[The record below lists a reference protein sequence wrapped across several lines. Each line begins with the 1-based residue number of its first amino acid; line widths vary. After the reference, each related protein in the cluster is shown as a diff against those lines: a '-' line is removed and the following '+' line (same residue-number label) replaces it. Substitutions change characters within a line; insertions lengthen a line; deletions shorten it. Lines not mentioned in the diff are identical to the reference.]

1 VRWCEREHTERS
13 CGSSIVEKKLAVG
26 AIIATVAM
34 WASSFVV
41 IRAFAEE
48 LSPGPLAVLR
58 LLAGVITLS
67 VLLLWLRRGRARLPG
82 RRGLLLGAAFGVV
95 WFAVYTLAFNWAGHF
110 LDAGT
115 IAMLVNLAPLLIA
128 LGGGLFFGEG
138 FPRQLFAGMAVSLV
152 GIGLITFA
160 GTTGRL
166 SLAGL
171 LIALAAAVLYAVG
184 MLIQKLT
191 LRHTDPLTAT
201 WIACA
206 AGVVALL
213 PFIPQTLAE
222 VGGAS
227 VGSIVGAVYMGIGP
241 TAVAFV
247 FWGYAMMQFPAGRV
261 AASTLSVPAI
271 VVVMAWIFLSEV
283 PPALAIIGGVIC
295 LVGVAI
301 VQWRTPRR
309 RGRRSPVE
317 PTPDRAP
324 APA

>member
-1 VRWCEREHTERS
+1 M
-13 CGSSIVEKKLAVG
+13 EKKLAVG

-34 WASSFVV
+34 WASSFVI

-58 LLAGVITLS
+58 LAAGVITLS
-67 VLLLWLRRGRARLPG
+67 LLLLWLRRGRVRLPG
-82 RRGLLLGAAFGVV
+82 RRGLLLGSAFGVV

-128 LGGGLFFGEG
+128 LGGGVFFSEG

-152 GIGLITFA
+152 GISLITFA
-160 GTTGRL
+160 GSTGRL

-184 MLIQKLT
+184 MLVQKLT

-206 AGVVALL
+206 AGVIALL
-213 PFIPQTLAE
+213 PFLPQTIAE
-222 VGGAS
+222 VAGAS
-227 VGSIVGAVYMGIGP
+227 TGSIIGAVYMGIGP

-283 PPALAIIGGVIC
+283 PPLMAMIGGVIC

-301 VQWRTPRR
+301 VQWRKPRR
-309 RGRRSPVE
+309 RSGAHSSE
-317 PTPDRAP
+317 PTSEPAPDRAP

>member
-1 VRWCEREHTERS
+1 M
-13 CGSSIVEKKLAVG
+13 EKKLAVG
-26 AIIATVAM
+26 AIVATVAM

-48 LSPGPLAVLR
+48 LSPGPLGLLR

-67 VLLLWLRRGRARLPG
+67 VMLLWLRRGRARLPG

-115 IAMLVNLAPLLIA
+115 IAMLVNLAPLMIA
-128 LGGGLFFGEG
+128 LGGGFFFGEG
-138 FPRQLFAGMAVSLV
+138 FPRQLFAGMAVSLL

-213 PFIPQTLAE
+213 PFIPQTIAE
-222 VGGAS
+222 VGDAS
-227 VGSIVGAVYMGIGP
+227 AGSIVGAVYMGIGP
-241 TAVAFV
+241 TALAFM

-271 VVVMAWIFLSEV
+271 VVVMAWIFLAEV

-309 RGRRSPVE
+309 RGRGSHAE

>member
-1 VRWCEREHTERS
+1 
-13 CGSSIVEKKLAVG
+13 VEKKLAVG

-171 LIALAAAVLYAVG
+171 LIALSAAVLYAVG

-213 PFIPQTLAE
+213 PFIPQTIAE

-309 RGRRSPVE
+309 RDRRSPVE

>member
-1 VRWCEREHTERS
+1 M
-13 CGSSIVEKKLAVG
+13 EKKLAVG

-41 IRAFAEE
+41 IRAFAED

-58 LLAGVITLS
+58 LLSGVITLS
-67 VLLLWLRRGRARLPG
+67 ALLLWLRRGKLRLPG

-95 WFAVYTLAFNWAGHF
+95 WFAVYTLVFNWAGHF

-171 LIALAAAVLYAVG
+171 LIALTAAVLYVAG
-184 MLIQKLT
+184 MMIQKLT

-213 PFIPQTLAE
+213 PFIPQTIGE
-222 VGGAS
+222 VGEAS
-227 VGSIVGAVYMGIGP
+227 LGSIIGAVYMGVGP
-241 TAVAFV
+241 TAIAFI
-247 FWGYAMMQFPAGRV
+247 FWGYAMMHFPAGRV

-283 PPALAIIGGVIC
+283 PPGLAIIGGVIC
-295 LVGVAI
+295 LIGVGI
-301 VQWRTPRR
+301 VQWRTPRW
-309 RGRRSPVE
+309 RGRKSSADPIV
-317 PTPDRAP
+317 DKAP

>member
-1 VRWCEREHTERS
+1 MS
-13 CGSSIVEKKLAVG
+13 GSTSVEKKLAVG
-26 AIIATVAM
+26 AIVATVVM

-41 IRAFAEE
+41 IRAFAED

-58 LLAGVITLS
+58 LLSGVVTLS
-67 VLLLWLRRGRARLPG
+67 ALLLWLHRGKLRLPG
-82 RRGLLLGAAFGVV
+82 RRGLLLGAVFGVV
-95 WFAVYTLAFNWAGHF
+95 WFAVYTLVFNWAGHF

-138 FPRQLFAGMAVSLV
+138 FPRQLFAGMAVSLA

-184 MLIQKLT
+184 MMVQKLT

-213 PFIPQTLAE
+213 PFIPQT
-222 VGGAS
+222 VGEIGDAS

-241 TAVAFV
+241 TAIAFIL
-247 FWGYAMMQFPAGRV
+247 WGYAMMHFPAGRV

-271 VVVMAWIFLSEV
+271 VVVMAWVFLSEV
-283 PPALAIIGGVIC
+283 PPVLAIIGGAIC
-295 LVGVAI
+295 LIGVGI
-301 VQWRTPRR
+301 VQWRTPRW
-309 RGRRSPVE
+309 RGRKRPVD
-317 PTPDRAP
+317 PVADRTP

>member
-1 VRWCEREHTERS
+1 M
-13 CGSSIVEKKLAVG
+13 EKKLAVG
-26 AIIATVAM
+26 AIVATVVM

-41 IRAFAEE
+41 IRAFAED

-58 LLAGVITLS
+58 LLSGVVTLS
-67 VLLLWLRRGRARLPG
+67 ALLLWLHRGKLRLPG
-82 RRGLLLGAAFGVV
+82 RRGLLLGAVFGVV
-95 WFAVYTLAFNWAGHF
+95 WFAVYTLVFNWAGHF

-138 FPRQLFAGMAVSLV
+138 FPRQLFAGMAVSLA

-184 MLIQKLT
+184 MMVQKLT

-213 PFIPQTLAE
+213 PFIPQT
-222 VGGAS
+222 VGEIGDAS

-241 TAVAFV
+241 TAIAFIL
-247 FWGYAMMQFPAGRV
+247 WGYAMMHFPAGRV

-271 VVVMAWIFLSEV
+271 VVVMAWVFLSEV
-283 PPALAIIGGVIC
+283 PPVLAIIGGAIC
-295 LVGVAI
+295 LIGVGI
-301 VQWRTPRR
+301 VQWRTPRW
-309 RGRRSPVE
+309 RGRKRTVDPVA
-317 PTPDRAP
+317 DRTP